1 MTLYSKLPNHRGTKS
16 QNYDESFEGAFYK
29 QTWNNLSQ
37 KGKDDDDQNKR
48 FLSFKTKPETL
59 FLHPPQWTDP
69 LPVRM
74 RVAQS
79 KQPRTPENPVCVEEQ
94 HQLGCEASCW
104 WSSASWALELVDYR
118 ISRRR
123 FSAAQDRLLTDY
135 QILVYHLLEYVYLS
149 VPLFACFPSLIKD
162 SRSPFSKMTI
172 FVPPVITYLRLA
184 IWTLLGN
191 GIRDLSILCG
201 VHDAAWLLNLASD
214 ELNVICRRA

>member
-1 MTLYSKLPNHRGTKS
+1 MAAVALFVISGRWWTECAVISLSSSVIHWEKS
-16 QNYDESFEGAFYK
+16 DASV
-29 QTWNNLSQ
+29 SQ

-59 FLHPPQWTDP
+59 PPPASVDRSD
-69 LPVRM
+69 PVRM
-74 RVAQS
+74 CVAQS

-135 QILVYHLLEYVYLS
+135 QILVYHLLGIQFKENS
-149 VPLFACFPSLIKD
+149 KTAPLIGA
-162 SRSPFSKMTI
+162 
-172 FVPPVITYLRLA
+172 
-184 IWTLLGN
+184 
-191 GIRDLSILCG
+191 
-201 VHDAAWLLNLASD
+201 
-214 ELNVICRRA
+214 